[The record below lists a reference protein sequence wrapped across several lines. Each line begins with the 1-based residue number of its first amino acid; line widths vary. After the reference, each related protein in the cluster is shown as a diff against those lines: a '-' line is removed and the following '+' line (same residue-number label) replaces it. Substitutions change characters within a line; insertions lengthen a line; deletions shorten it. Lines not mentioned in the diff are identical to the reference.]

1 MVRICQNHEWCQSEK
16 SERRRKSCK
25 PYVYFSAYKLL
36 AKCLSIS
43 HLNCSFETCSN
54 LLTFFNVFHKLCE
67 LVHVVLLKI
76 EGNDKK
82 VLKKVWLMTA
92 ILLVMQ
98 NAGSSGRLV
107 IQVLLWVTCATPDK
121 EASVADQ
128 LSTLEAYEPFI
139 YLNWRVPTRA

>member
-1 MVRICQNHEWCQSEK
+1 M
-16 SERRRKSCK
+16 
-25 PYVYFSAYKLL
+25 
-36 AKCLSIS
+36 
-43 HLNCSFETCSN
+43 
-54 LLTFFNVFHKLCE
+54 FHKLCE
-67 LVHVVLLKI
+67 LVVLLKI

-128 LSTLEAYEPFI
+128 LSTLEAYEPSCKCDVHI
-139 YLNWRVPTRA
+139 SELVRSNTRIMEHS